1 MEDIES
7 LERFD
12 CAQCSRSFATRRQLR
27 MHRKTHALSA
37 QVTLPDS
44 LLGFVECSSEQDRQF
59 EQRRMFR
66 CRLFANSSLPMQSG
80 RAHWPIVHAATAM

>member
-1 MEDIES
+1 MAGITHAMEDIES
-7 LERFD
+7 LERYD

-44 LLGFVECSSEQDRQF
+44 LLGFVERRTEQDRRF
-59 EQRRMFR
+59 EQRRMFH
-66 CRLFANSSLPMQSG
+66 CRL
-80 RAHWPIVHAATAM
+80 VC

>member
-7 LERFD
+7 LERYD
-12 CAQCSRSFATRRQLR
+12 CAQCSRSFATRFQLR

-44 LLGFVECSSEQDRQF
+44 LLGFVERSTEQDRQL
-59 EQRRMFR
+59 EQRLMFR
-66 CRLFANSSLPMQSG
+66 CRSFANSSLPMQGG
-80 RAHWPIVHAATAM
+80 RVL